1 MKKFRNYAY
10 GLFILSIMPSVA
22 LSQKKTDKDSI
33 PPTKMY
39 NLPAVTVTT
48 TRAVERQSP
57 VPFTE
62 ITRADLQEK
71 HTAFDIATLL
81 ASTPSVYYYSENGNN
96 IGYTNIRVRGFDQRR
111 VAVMINGV
119 PQNDPSDHN
128 VYWINFPD
136 IASNLQSV
144 QVQRGAGLM
153 NYGSATIGGSINMI
167 TANYADKRFITI
179 SQGYGFQEFGAN
191 GTKYVPTVSKYSF
204 EAASGLIDKYAL
216 YGRVSRIN
224 SAGYRDKS
232 WAELESFFLSAARF
246 DDNHTLQVNVFGGPI
261 ADGLAYVGLPKS
273 FMSDPV
279 LRRSNFNYWEYNS
292 DSLASGKQ
300 ILGFNSPTR
309 QQEIENFSQPHYEIL
324 SDWKISDNLSLKTT
338 VFYYTGDGFFDFD
351 ASWANNSLLLLT
363 PKYGF
368 PDSISVSGTLFK
380 AFVGNRH
387 GGIVPRLL
395 WKHDQGELSVGGE
408 FRLHRSQHWGKIE
421 FAEGLPAFYNP
432 EFRVYEYNGERDIF
446 SLFAREQYYIRPN
459 VLFNIEGQIVHHRYT
474 IADEKNGGN
483 YTTYRTVN
491 GIIGQ
496 NGGDI
501 FTVNYLFF
509 NPRVG
514 VHWNIDDQW
523 SSFFS
528 VALTSREPRMNNLYN
543 ASERWS
549 SGALPLFQ
557 RNNAGEFDFSRP
569 LVKPER
575 MLDIEMGASL
585 SASTIKGNITAY
597 WMEFTNEL
605 VKSGQLDIFGAP
617 RDGNAPRTR
626 HVGLEAD
633 IATVLFSTDNSALT
647 IGGNAN
653 VSTNTIIDMTYFM
666 RTVNDSVRGISLNGN
681 SIAGFPDVLAG
692 LFAQYRLGHLSW
704 AVTMRHVSGIRT
716 DNFGDQIADIRS
728 INPSAVSY
736 LDNRVDA
743 YTVFNTDLSYD
754 IPEFLSFQS
763 LRLRLQ
769 INNIANTLY
778 AAGGEG
784 GQFFPAAERNMYMG
798 IDLNL

>member
-1 MKKFRNYAY
+1 MKTFR
-10 GLFILSIMPSVA
+10 LSASAFLLLTALPFVA
-22 LSQKKTDKDSI
+22 LSQKKTVTDST
-33 PPTKMY
+33 PPTKSY
-39 NLPAVTVTT
+39 NVPTVTVTA
-48 TRAVERQSP
+48 TRATERQSP

-62 ITRADLQEK
+62 ISRAELQEK

-81 ASTPSVYYYSENGNN
+81 ASTPSVYFYSDNGNN

-153 NYGSATIGGSINMI
+153 NYGSAAIGGSINMI
-167 TANYADKRFITI
+167 TANYSDKRFVTI
-179 SQGYGFQEFGAN
+179 SQGYGFQEFGVN

-204 EAASGLIDKYAL
+204 EAASGLIDKYAF

-246 DDNHTLQVNVFGGPI
+246 DDSHTLQVNVFGGPI
-261 ADGLAYVGLPKS
+261 ADGLAYIGLPKS
-273 FMSDPV
+273 FIGDLG
-279 LRRSNFNYWEYNS
+279 LRRTNFNYWEYDS
-292 DSLASGKQ
+292 DSLAVGKQ
-300 ILGFNSPTR
+300 IVGFGSPTR

-324 SDWKISDNLSLKTT
+324 SDWTLSENVSLKTT
-338 VFYYTGDGFFDFD
+338 AFYYTGDGFFDFD
-351 ASWANNSLLLLT
+351 ASWADKDMLLLT
-363 PKYGF
+363 PEYGF
-368 PDSISVSGTLFK
+368 PDNSAVSGTIFK

-395 WKHDQGELSVGGE
+395 WKHNQGELSVGAE
-408 FRLHRSQHWGKIE
+408 LRIHRSEHWGKIN
-421 FAEGLPAFYNP
+421 FAEGLPANYNP

-446 SLFAREQYYIRPN
+446 SLFAREQYYLQPN
-459 VLFNIEGQIVHHRYT
+459 IMLNIEGQIVHHRYT
-474 IADEKNGGN
+474 IANEKKGGQFVE
-483 YTTYRTVN
+483 YSTDN
-491 GIIGQ
+491 GIVGK

-509 NPRVG
+509 NPRLG
-514 VHWNIDDQW
+514 VHWNIDEQW
-523 SSFFS
+523 SGFFS
-528 VALTSREPRMNNLYN
+528 LALTSREPRMNNLYN

-549 SGALPLFQ
+549 SGAIPLFQ
-557 RNNAGEFDFSRP
+557 RNSNGDFDFSRP

-575 MLDIEMGASL
+575 MLDIEIGGSF
-585 SASTIKGNITAY
+585 TDGIIKANMTGY
-597 WMEFTNEL
+597 WMEFSNEL
-605 VKSGQLDIFGAP
+605 VRSGQLDIFGAP

-633 IATVLFSTDNSALT
+633 IAAVVFTTDNSALT

-653 VSTNTIIDMTYFM
+653 FSTNTIIDMTYFI
-666 RTVNDSVRGISLNGN
+666 RTVNDSVQGISLNGN
-681 SIAGFPDVLAG
+681 SIAGFPEFLAG
-692 LFAQYRLGHLSW
+692 LFAQYRLGNLSW
-704 AVTMRHVSGIRT
+704 AVTMRHVRGIRT
-716 DNFGDQIADIRS
+716 DNFGDKILEIRA
-728 INPSAVSY
+728 INPSAIPY
-736 LDNRVDA
+736 LDNRLDA
-743 YTVFNTDLSYD
+743 YTVFNTDIAYEL
-754 IPEFLSFQS
+754 PQFLSFES

-769 INNIANTLY
+769 VNNIANALY

-784 GQFFPAAERNMYMG
+784 GQFFPAAERNMYFG
-798 IDLNL
+798 IDVNL